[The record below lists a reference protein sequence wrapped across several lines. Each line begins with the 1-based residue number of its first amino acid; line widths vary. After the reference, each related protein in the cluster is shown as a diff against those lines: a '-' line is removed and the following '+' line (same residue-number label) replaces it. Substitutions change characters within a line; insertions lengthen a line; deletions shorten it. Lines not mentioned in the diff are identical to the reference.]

1 MQECAEAAHT
11 AERGAT
17 CARLHA
23 RIRGP
28 AAALGHDP
36 VDVLRGALDVA
47 RLAVDAVLRVD
58 LAKGQG

>member
-1 MQECAEAAHT
+1 MQRQHT
-11 AERGAT
+11 RPSVALH
-17 CARLHA
+17 ARLHA